1 VTESQ
6 SEAATEPVATRAI
19 DDVESLRAMA
29 DPTRLAILTTLM
41 QPADGDLPVMSAKE
55 LAAHLGE
62 SQTKLYRHIRQLE
75 SAGLIRVAATRVVSG
90 ITEHRYQASQRD
102 VSFGSSFLREHADES
117 EAVMQAMMANFRQGF
132 FAAFRDAE
140 RAPDVVP
147 PEQAYRRPKLFAG
160 GAKVSPAK
168 AAELRS
174 RLDEFLAWL
183 DENFS
188 EEPDGIRANLLV
200 AYYSEPGED

>member
-1 VTESQ
+1 
-6 SEAATEPVATRAI
+6 
-19 DDVESLRAMA
+19 
-29 DPTRLAILTTLM
+29 
-41 QPADGDLPVMSAKE
+41 
-55 LAAHLGE
+55 
-62 SQTKLYRHIRQLE
+62 
-75 SAGLIRVAATRVVSG
+75 
-90 ITEHRYQASQRD
+90 
-102 VSFGSSFLREHADES
+102 
-117 EAVMQAMMANFRQGF
+117 MANFRQGF

-147 PEQAYRRPKLFAG
+147 PEQAYRRPKMFAG

-168 AAELRS
+168 AAELRR